1 MKAIIPVAGIDNKL
15 RPHTHTQPKALVPVA
30 GKPILAHIVD
40 TLIEGGIQEF
50 VFITGYLGDKVESFV
65 KRNYAESKIAFHFV
79 RQEPREGI
87 GHALWCAK
95 EFLGG
100 QEPLLIMLGDTIL
113 NLDFKSFLEG
123 QYSMLGSNK
132 VSVPGNF
139 GVVEINAEGFVKKMV
154 EKPKIPK
161 SNLAMVG
168 IYKIMN
174 PPLLLESLKH
184 ITSNEIKTHGEYQL
198 TDILMYMINKGD
210 QFKTFNVD
218 NWYDCGKKESLLAA
232 NAIMLSRS
240 EYQQSPIPKF
250 NKTIIIPP
258 VSIGKNCKIGN
269 SIIGPNVAIGDNS
282 VIAYSIIKNT
292 IIGSFSELNSTI
304 LNDSI
309 IGNDSS
315 LKGLSHSLNIG
326 DNAEIHFS
334 DK

>member
-15 RPHTHTQPKALVPVA
+15 RPHTHTQPKALVPIA

-40 TLIEGGIQEF
+40 TLIDGGVVEF
-50 VFITGYLGDKVESFV
+50 VFVTGYLGDKIESFV
-65 KRNYAESKIAFHFV
+65 KNTYGKSKIKYHFV

-95 EFLGG
+95 DFLGG
-100 QEPLLIMLGDTIL
+100 TAPLLIMLGDTIL
-113 NLDFKSFLEG
+113 NLNFKLFLEDK
-123 QYSMLGSNK
+123 YSMLGTNK
-132 VSVPGNF
+132 VGVPGNF
-139 GVVEINAEGFVKKMV
+139 GVVEIDSEGFVKKLV

-174 PPLLLESLKH
+174 PPLLLESLQY
-184 ITSNEIKTHGEYQL
+184 ITSHKLKTHGEYQL
-198 TDILMYMINKGD
+198 TDILMYMIEKGD
-210 QFKTFNVD
+210 QFKTYNVD

-232 NAIMLSRS
+232 NAIMLSRA
-240 EYQQSPIPKF
+240 EFQHARVPKF
-250 NKTIIIPP
+250 TKTIIIPP
-258 VSIGKNCKIGN
+258 VSIGDNCKISN
-269 SIIGPNVAIGDNS
+269 AIIGPNVAIGDNS
-282 VIAYSIIKNT
+282 TIAYSIIKNT

-304 LNDSI
+304 LTDSI

-315 LKGLSHSLNIG
+315 LNGLSHSLNIG
-326 DNAEIHFS
+326 DNAEINFS